1 MPLGMPEGRPEPPK
15 PPLGR
20 PLGQAVL
27 FGWVPVLLDEEPEP
41 QPASNSVEAASSATA
56 AGTVRRRVL
65 RTRVMGQ

>member
-1 MPLGMPEGRPEPPK
+1 MPLGMPEGLPEPPK